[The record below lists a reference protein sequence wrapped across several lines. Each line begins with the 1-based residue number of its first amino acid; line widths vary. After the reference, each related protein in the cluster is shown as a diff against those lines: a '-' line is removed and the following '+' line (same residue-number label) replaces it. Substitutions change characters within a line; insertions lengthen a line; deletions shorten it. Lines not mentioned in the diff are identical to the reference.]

1 MLCKDRRLTMQLSI
15 LYPSFPSQSPAV
27 EDLGCIA
34 SEEDRHI
41 LADILADTLEVV
53 RIVLDHNCEE

>member
-1 MLCKDRRLTMQLSI
+1 MQLSI

-27 EDLGCIA
+27 VDLDCIA
-34 SEEDRHI
+34 SEEDHHI
-41 LADILADTLEVV
+41 LVDILADTLEVV